1 MLGQTSPVKR
11 TQNRSTQKKSAEA
24 ARYHPYQQTFNK
36 NEQRQVTTSYGAQW
50 NFFEGPEAE
59 KEDTKEA
66 ETKPIAP
73 NLAEQE
79 LEEEVAIKEE
89 AEVKEE
95 PVSDSEPELTI
106 VENKP
111 EMTEE
116 EKEEE
121 ESRQRL
127 REALAL
133 VMEDYE
139 SAGSD
144 EEDFY

>member
-1 MLGQTSPVKR
+1 MKKP
-11 TQNRSTQKKSAEA
+11 QK
-24 ARYHPYQQTFNK
+24 
-36 NEQRQVTTSYGAQW
+36 
-50 NFFEGPEAE
+50 GPEAE
-59 KEDTKEA
+59 KEEVKEA
-66 ETKPIAP
+66 DTNPIAP
-73 NLAEQE
+73 NLKAADKEAEQE
-79 LEEEVAIKEE
+79 QEVTVKEE

>member
-1 MLGQTSPVKR
+1 MEFLRRKGLFILFSPFSMHEKPW
-11 TQNRSTQKKSAEA
+11 K
-24 ARYHPYQQTFNK
+24 
-36 NEQRQVTTSYGAQW
+36 
-50 NFFEGPEAE
+50 GPEAGKE
-59 KEDTKEA
+59 ASKEDENPPIVPDLKES
-66 ETKPIAP
+66 KDR
-73 NLAEQE
+73 EQE
-79 LEEEVAIKEE
+79 ITVKEE

-95 PVSDSEPELTI
+95 PDSEPELSI

-144 EEDFY
+144 EEEDYFWRLFLSHKNPFPPASFVHR

>member
-1 MLGQTSPVKR
+1 
-11 TQNRSTQKKSAEA
+11 
-24 ARYHPYQQTFNK
+24 
-36 NEQRQVTTSYGAQW
+36 
-50 NFFEGPEAE
+50 
-59 KEDTKEA
+59 
-66 ETKPIAP
+66 
-73 NLAEQE
+73 
-79 LEEEVAIKEE
+79 
-89 AEVKEE
+89 
-95 PVSDSEPELTI
+95 
-106 VENKP
+106 
-111 EMTEE
+111 MTEE

>member
-1 MLGQTSPVKR
+1 M
-11 TQNRSTQKKSAEA
+11 
-24 ARYHPYQQTFNK
+24 
-36 NEQRQVTTSYGAQW
+36 
-50 NFFEGPEAE
+50 GPEAR
-59 KEDTKEA
+59 KEA
-66 ETKPIAP
+66 SKEVEKAPIVAD
-73 NLAEQE
+73 LKESEAAEHQEQE
-79 LEEEVAIKEE
+79 VTVKEE

-95 PVSDSEPELTI
+95 PDSEPELSI

-144 EEDFY
+144 DEEDYF